1 MNKEVV
7 NSLQRIHSFQISD
20 EERMGMLLDKCEAM
34 SVLCQKATQHWSLI
48 KFIFQIP
55 LILTSSV
62 MCILNSFDDDK
73 GNMKIPNV
81 VVNGTSVLILALQN
95 NLKVPEKVELF
106 KSLSNNFLQLAHQL
120 EGIEQEDISKNNI
133 NTFTEK
139 YDSLVIQCQFEDIPK
154 KIKMEIIDLW
164 NEEQR
169 SIPLQLNGA
178 SGIKRK
184 KNSRTCTPTSPKS
197 GNMWPEK
204 KISNTPP
211 YSRPIV
217 NLQEYRDDI
226 DGSTI
231 A

>member
-1 MNKEVV
+1 MNKEIV

-73 GNMKIPNV
+73 GSMKIPNV

-204 KISNTPP
+204 KISNAPP

-217 NLQEYRDDI
+217 NLQEYRDDT
-226 DGSTI
+226 DGSTM

>member
-1 MNKEVV
+1 
-7 NSLQRIHSFQISD
+7 
-20 EERMGMLLDKCEAM
+20 MGMLLDKCEAM

-73 GNMKIPNV
+73 GSMKIPNV

-204 KISNTPP
+204 KISNAPP

-226 DGSTI
+226 DGSTM